1 MWSAAL
7 SHSILW
13 PCDTFWTCFDLSDH
27 STVLFFYLWHVGPAT
42 LFVFWAP
49 CRYFLSD
56 CSSVSS
62 FPFLHFFLSRYDD
75 FRVPPQSILPRS
87 DWFCLIYSASLF
99 LLVLVVGLDRFCL
112 QFEIS
117 SLNLSSGLKLIAGD
131 GVRHLRPRRDALRRR
146 NQTRALFSSLQ
157 NFNTL

>member
-62 FPFLHFFLSRYDD
+62 FRFLHFFLSRYDD

-117 SLNLSSGLKLIAGD
+117 SLNLSSGLKLVAGD

-146 NQTRALFSSLQ
+146 NQTRPCLVPFKISIL
-157 NFNTL
+157 